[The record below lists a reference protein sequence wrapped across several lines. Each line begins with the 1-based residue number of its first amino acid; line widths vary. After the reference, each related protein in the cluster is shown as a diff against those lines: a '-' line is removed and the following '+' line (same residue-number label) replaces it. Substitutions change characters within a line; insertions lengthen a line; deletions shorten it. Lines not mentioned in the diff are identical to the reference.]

1 MIFLKMEPVKCSII
15 EKMEKSNLKENMNK
29 VMEYKFFMMI
39 MAQKLLKVKLK
50 MENLI
55 KENLLFTMMMEKLDQ
70 ELNLKKEKLQLNN
83 DEFKT

>member
-1 MIFLKMEPVKCSII
+1 MEPVKCSII

-55 KENLLFTMMMEKLDQ
+55 KENLLITMMMEKLDQ
-70 ELNLKKEKLQLNN
+70 DVNLKKEKL
-83 DEFKT
+83 